1 MCKYSIWVSRQI
13 FYSSLDSFMISVISD
28 TLLSVYFKVETVLQ
42 LLLLNST
49 PSNVWVKHSENTN
62 KPLNP
67 NESLNNTPTCF
78 KGSNFLPSCTLG
90 EPWNYYLLVSCR
102 GSLNYKQDSC
112 GNLSKAE
119 WSAALRCSFYYW
131 GSLLPAWRK
140 ISVEAPGWGQC
151 VDNIFEVSVRTR
163 KECGDSLNLVSCGWK
178 CTELRGKSN
187 WLFFFFFFLSPDW
200 WITWRNKVGTEVFST
215 GNYQLNHQ
223 LKGGSLPLVSSE
235 EWIMWFSSLKSHTA
249 IKTSHYRKFF
259 LVSFSSLNRLQ
270 TYEICS

>member
-187 WLFFFFFFLSPDW
+187 WLFFCFFFITRLMNHVKKQSWHRSFLNWKLSAESS
-200 WITWRNKVGTEVFST
+200 TE
-215 GNYQLNHQ
+215 G
-223 LKGGSLPLVSSE
+223 
-235 EWIMWFSSLKSHTA
+235 
-249 IKTSHYRKFF
+249 RKFTSSFIRRMNNVIF
-259 LVSFSSLNRLQ
+259 LPKITHCDKDESLQEVIFSVF
-270 TYEICS
+270 